1 MGPSRN
7 LPKENLADDGLKY
20 QVVSMMGF
28 FKPTWKII
36 GKSWENDGKIHY
48 NTL

>member
-20 QVVSMMGF
+20 QAVSMMGF
-28 FKPTWKII
+28 FKPTWKSSENH
-36 GKSWENDGKIHY
+36 GKMMGK
-48 NTL
+48 